1 MCLDG
6 CYFRNVVCL
15 KQVVDKIKEINSSL
29 CSCMFYLSC
38 QSGLSREDTLILIG
52 RMSTDSQEDYNS
64 TLSDQTLA
72 LFMTFLYAIDV
83 KILEREDSE
92 GENLFKCSWKQ
103 VLVGRVVILFTCDY

>member
-1 MCLDG
+1 MYVG
-6 CYFRNVVCL
+6 CCYLRIIACL

-29 CSCMFYLSC
+29 CSCVFYLSC
-38 QSGLSREDTLILIG
+38 QSGLGREDALVLIG
-52 RMSTDSQEDYNS
+52 RLSTDSQEDYNS

-92 GENLFKCSWKQ
+92 GEWVYSSVDEDMFWS
-103 VLVGRVVILFTCDY
+103 VDRVHF